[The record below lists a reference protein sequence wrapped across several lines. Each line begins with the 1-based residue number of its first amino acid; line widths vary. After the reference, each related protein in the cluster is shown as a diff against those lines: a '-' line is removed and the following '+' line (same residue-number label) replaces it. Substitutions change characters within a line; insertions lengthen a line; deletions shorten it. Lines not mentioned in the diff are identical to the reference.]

1 MHLKE
6 SWKTKQSVT
15 LNLDM
20 FHPSQLAE
28 LDLQCILVRTSG
40 KVF

>member
-1 MHLKE
+1 MLLKAKPQYLTAKE
-6 SWKTKQSVT
+6 SWKTKHSVT

-28 LDLQCILVRTSG
+28 LDL
-40 KVF
+40 